1 MAVVHGDGWVE
12 SAPFS
17 LVLRIPIP
25 NAAAGPQ
32 CEFYNLTGIC
42 RLYGSIG
49 YDYIYTDTTTK
60 TEMQYEEEIDKVK
73 KFVKRDDDENQ
84 ECADL
89 ILDMLCH
96 YYFPACDFSQPRPQ
110 PVQVIHMH
118 SHAQLVTVAYDK
130 VKKRF

>member
-1 MAVVHGDGWVE
+1 MYGDGWAE
-12 SAPFS
+12 SAPLS
-17 LVLRIPIP
+17 LVPCVSIP
-25 NAAAGPQ
+25 NAEAGPQ
-32 CEFYNLTGIC
+32 CEFYNSSGIC

-49 YDYIYTDTTTK
+49 YDYIYTDTAVK
-60 TEMQYEEEIDKVK
+60 TEEEYEEEIGRVK
-73 KFVKRDDDENQ
+73 DFVETHGDQ

-118 SHAQLVTVAYDK
+118 SCTQLVAVAYDEA
-130 VKKRF
+130 KRL

>member
-1 MAVVHGDGWVE
+1 MYGDGWAE

-17 LVLRIPIP
+17 LVPCVSIP

-32 CEFYNLTGIC
+32 CEFYNSSGIC

-49 YDYIYTDTTTK
+49 YDYIYTDTAVK
-60 TEMQYEEEIDKVK
+60 TEEEYAEEIGRVK
-73 KFVKRDDDENQ
+73 DFVKNHDQ

-118 SHAQLVTVAYDK
+118 SRTQLVAAAYDE
-130 VKKRF
+130 VKRL

>member
-1 MAVVHGDGWVE
+1 MAVVYGNGWVE

-17 LVLRIPIP
+17 LVPCVSIP
-25 NAAAGPQ
+25 NAATGPQ
-32 CEFYNLTGIC
+32 CEFYNPNGIC

-49 YDYIYTDTTTK
+49 YDYIYTDTTVK
-60 TEMQYEEEIDKVK
+60 TEEQYEDEIGKVK
-73 KFVKRDDDENQ
+73 EFVEKHDQ

-118 SHAQLVTVAYDK
+118 SHTQLVAVAYDEE
-130 VKKRF
+130 KRL

>member
-1 MAVVHGDGWVE
+1 MYGDGWAE

-17 LVLRIPIP
+17 LVPCVSIP
-25 NAAAGPQ
+25 NAVAGPQ
-32 CEFYNLTGIC
+32 CEFYNSSGIC

-49 YDYIYTDTTTK
+49 YDYIYTDTAVK
-60 TEMQYEEEIDKVK
+60 TEKQYEDEIERVK
-73 KFVKRDDDENQ
+73 DFVKNHDQ

-96 YYFPACDFSQPRPQ
+96 YYFPACDFSQPHPQ

-118 SHAQLVTVAYDK
+118 SHTQLVAVVYDEA
-130 VKKRF
+130 KRF